1 MNRPAATDS
10 ANQNAAHQPSVAVLE
25 SSTSAGFQEH
35 VPLTETAAYQSL
47 ARSIHHHD
55 NSSDIS
61 EGSAVLEL
69 EQLNTQSPG
78 VVSSYRQEA
87 SSLCNDDNTQGVKVT
102 QDIVTM
108 DSDDESSVSL
118 LPSGGGGGYVPST
131 LEPHSHKRT
140 TPTSHTIDLKKLG
153 ILGGSEDEI
162 DDEFPAEISQS
173 NQLDEF
179 DFYN

>member
-1 MNRPAATDS
+1 MCTC
-10 ANQNAAHQPSVAVLE
+10 
-25 SSTSAGFQEH
+25 
-35 VPLTETAAYQSL
+35 
-47 ARSIHHHD
+47 
-55 NSSDIS
+55 
-61 EGSAVLEL
+61 
-69 EQLNTQSPG
+69 
-78 VVSSYRQEA
+78 YRQEA

-153 ILGGSEDEI
+153 KYITLSSSVTI
-162 DDEFPAEISQS
+162 YS
-173 NQLDEF
+173 NTI
-179 DFYN
+179 YRNIGRI